1 MAEENKPADKPLQPI
16 IIKKVK
22 KVVGGHHGGAWKVAY
37 ADLMTAMMAFFLVM
51 WLVTVMLS
59 SQQRAEVADY
69 FKYKPIFKIMR
80 HSLVDA
86 RAQRGGQLEN
96 AGSFHIDKKEK
107 DLVMITM
114 RELRDK
120 LKAMVETNLA
130 DLKNQLEVQ
139 ISDKGVT
146 FELRDAPRSPM
157 FVLGGKELT
166 DQSKRVLRAVSD
178 VVKGY
183 GNKISVEGFTDT
195 LEFAP
200 QIASNWELSVA
211 WASAARQEIEAH
223 GIEKERFLF
232 IAGYGSTKLLLK
244 ELPQDH
250 RNRRIVITI
259 FYPAY

>member
-1 MAEENKPADKPLQPI
+1 
-16 IIKKVK
+16 
-22 KVVGGHHGGAWKVAY
+22 
-37 ADLMTAMMAFFLVM
+37 
-51 WLVTVMLS
+51 
-59 SQQRAEVADY
+59 
-69 FKYKPIFKIMR
+69 
-80 HSLVDA
+80 
-86 RAQRGGQLEN
+86 
-96 AGSFHIDKKEK
+96 
-107 DLVMITM
+107 
-114 RELRDK
+114 
-120 LKAMVETNLA
+120 
-130 DLKNQLEVQ
+130 
-139 ISDKGVT
+139 
-146 FELRDAPRSPM
+146 
-157 FVLGGKELT
+157 
-166 DQSKRVLRAVSD
+166 VLRAVSD